1 MALRAAMPL
10 AFLVVA
16 GSANAVVAFSNFG
29 PGDSFLTSTGWTI
42 SGPTSAPG
50 NFDQGEQFTAGAT
63 GSVSTIRLAL
73 QNVLGANQYIV
84 ALYDDA
90 GDAVGNLMM
99 AWSGV
104 GAMGAFGSS
113 SILTL
118 TNPFPS
124 VSLTNGNKY
133 WLIASAADDAW
144 NAWMFNDQGGMGN
157 HAFSADDGATYG
169 YTTQNQGAFE
179 VNVVPEPASM
189 SAIAAGIAAMALRR
203 RRK

>member
-1 MALRAAMPL
+1 MPL

-16 GSANAVVAFSNFG
+16 GSANAVVAFTNFG
-29 PGDSFLTSTGWTI
+29 AGDSFLTSTGWTI

-73 QNVLGANQYIV
+73 QNVGGSNDYAV
-84 ALYDDA
+84 SLYEDA
-90 GDAVGNLMM
+90 GDSVGTWMTT
-99 AWSGV
+99 WWGSGL
-104 GAMGAFGSS
+104 GSFGSS
-113 SILTL
+113 YILTL
-118 TNPFPS
+118 VNGFPS
-124 VSLTNGNKY
+124 VALTAGNKY
-133 WLIASAADDAW
+133 WLIASAPGDTW
-144 NAWMFNDQGGMGN
+144 NAWMFNNQGGMGN
-157 HAFSADDGATYG
+157 HAFSADDGASYG
-169 YTTQNQGAFE
+169 YSTQNQGAFE